1 MYSVAFSPDGRYL
14 ASGSFDKCVHIW
26 NTQVQLFCL
35 FRKFVFQSFPLYSSN
50 CAALSC
56 FGCKE
61 LCLWYHADSL
71 SLYPKVSFINECIF
85 NFSHRNLPPCGEGSI
100 IVFMLLPK
108 ISTPRNTFNK
118 VSFIACSFQKL
129 LTLKLLIKQVCCEK
143 CWLNID
149 AQIWYLIAIP
159 LNFTEKQENVK
170 WDMMMMTDLSTELF
184 LRKSTTTVF
193 VSLAKKGGGMQMKV

>member
-1 MYSVAFSPDGRYL
+1 MAGTWPAAPLINVYT
-14 ASGSFDKCVHIW
+14 SGI
-26 NTQVQLFCL
+26 
-35 FRKFVFQSFPLYSSN
+35 RRYSSSAYSESLFFSLFHCTLLT